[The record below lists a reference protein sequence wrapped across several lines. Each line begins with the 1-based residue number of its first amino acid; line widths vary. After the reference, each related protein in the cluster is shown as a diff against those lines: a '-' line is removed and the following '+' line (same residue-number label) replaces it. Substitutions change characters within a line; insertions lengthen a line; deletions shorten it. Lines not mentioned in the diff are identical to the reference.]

1 MQTRTLGKDLQ
12 VSAVG
17 LGCMGFSHAYGA
29 PTESGEAVR
38 LLRRAAEMG
47 YTFFD
52 TAEVYGSSEDPHINE
67 ALVGEALAPVR
78 DKVVIATLQSQV
90 SATEESKKISAG
102 DFQPRHFLGRELIKS
117 TTF

>member
-38 LLRRAAEMG
+38 LLRRFEAE
-47 YTFFD
+47 D
-52 TAEVYGSSEDPHINE
+52 
-67 ALVGEALAPVR
+67 
-78 DKVVIATLQSQV
+78 
-90 SATEESKKISAG
+90 
-102 DFQPRHFLGRELIKS
+102 
-117 TTF
+117 

>member
-38 LLRRAAEMG
+38 LLRRENLQCAALPGLYPCGEGAG
-47 YTFFD
+47 YAGGIM
-52 TAEVYGSSEDPHINE
+52 TAAVDGLRCAA
-67 ALVGEALAPVR
+67 ALMEQNAPSAAL
-78 DKVVIATLQSQV
+78 
-90 SATEESKKISAG
+90 
-102 DFQPRHFLGRELIKS
+102 
-117 TTF
+117 

>member
-52 TAEVYGSSEDPHINE
+52 TAEVYLPDEGITGNDHFMFQDLNN
-67 ALVGEALAPVR
+67 
-78 DKVVIATLQSQV
+78 DVIADHIENWIQQNV
-90 SATEESKKISAG
+90 
-102 DFQPRHFLGRELIKS
+102 Q
-117 TTF
+117 